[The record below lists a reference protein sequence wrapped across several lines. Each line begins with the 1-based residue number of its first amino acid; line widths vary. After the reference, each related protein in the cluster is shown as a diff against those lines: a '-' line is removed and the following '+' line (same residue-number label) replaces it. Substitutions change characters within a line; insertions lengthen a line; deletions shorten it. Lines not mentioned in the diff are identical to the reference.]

1 MTIEVTSLRN
11 DEGHRKKNG
20 RKRGEKRKKKKKRK
34 VKQVTIYIVNFPLKS
49 FENLSPTSN
58 FTRFS

>member
-20 RKRGEKRKKKKKRK
+20 RKRGEKKKKEEKA
-34 VKQVTIYIVNFPLKS
+34 KS
-49 FENLSPTSN
+49 
-58 FTRFS
+58 